1 MFERFADRFWFG
13 NGEEINVTPALAPGE
28 LLSKSSVASPFALSG
43 GLRRILSKPIDEA
56 QAKQSPI
63 NRMDALDQ
71 IIAFK
76 RGLLRQA
83 EAFLAMT

>member
-1 MFERFADRFWFG
+1 MFERFADRFWLG
-13 NGEEINVTPALAPGE
+13 NGEEVNVI
-28 LLSKSSVASPFALSG
+28 ASPFALSG
-43 GLRRILSKPIDEA
+43 GLRRILSKPVDEA

-63 NRMDALDQ
+63 NRMEALDK

-83 EAFLAMT
+83 EAFLATLAPGASAGVT